1 MKCYPTSATSVF
13 LQIPQNQH
21 RRQRKLGS
29 CSVERGCFHFKED
42 FFSSQYLLIPPII
55 TQLRRSAFEP
65 RKWCRTRGAGS
76 AQLQLCCHNLSKGFE
91 EWALNT
97 HKLQNK
103 HCCCHYWWF
112 VSLIQVLHLKERE
125 YSWMG
130 PVLTFLEPFIS
141 VLFGECCRLWM
152 KMQHF
157 IYSPLFFPGS
167 CQRMRAVIVIE
178 NIPTK
183 PQNYYNWN

>member
-1 MKCYPTSATSVF
+1 MKCYPTSATRVF
-13 LQIPQNQH
+13 LQIPLIQH
-21 RRQRKLGS
+21 GRQRKLGS

-55 TQLRRSAFEP
+55 TQPQRSAFEP
-65 RKWCRTRGAGS
+65 RKWCRDSRTG
-76 AQLQLCCHNLSKGFE
+76 LCPTPFVLPQFKQGFE

-112 VSLIQVLHLKERE
+112 VSLIQVLHLKERSIHGWVQWWL
-125 YSWMG
+125 SWN
-130 PVLTFLEPFIS
+130 PSFS

-152 KMQHF
+152 RKQHF

-183 PQNYYNWN
+183 PQNYYNRN